1 MCCRVSTTT
10 VGDRVVHHLH
20 DDEAGSSASI
30 LPSYGFNLFDL
41 RLPIGGEVRPVV
53 ACEPGWVEAPS
64 RPARNGFPI
73 LFPFPGRIGN
83 ARYTFEGKSYDL
95 VPNKPPH
102 AIHGFALDAPWDVV
116 EHKVHPQG
124 ATIVG
129 RFQISK
135 NAPAAVGR
143 WPSDALLEVTYTL
156 AGGILTMA
164 SRVENVGEG
173 RLPWGLGIHSYFRL
187 PFDRGGDF
195 DRTRVQ
201 IPASRYWVLENGL
214 PTGETRSVSDSPM
227 DYRAG
232 RPMAGL
238 VADDALTDLER
249 SSQGLVSCD
258 LIDYELNANLR
269 LIFHG
274 STREVVVFT
283 PPDTPGVVAV
293 EPYTQMADAFAL
305 AEKGIDAGLQVL
317 QPGQESHLLIMLV
330 RAATGDG

>member
-1 MCCRVSTTT
+1 MSCRVSTTT
-10 VGDRVVHHLH
+10 VGGGVVYHLH

-53 ACEPGWVEAPS
+53 GCESGWVEAPS

-102 AIHGFALDAPWDVV
+102 AIHGFALDAPWDVI
-116 EHKVHPQG
+116 EHEVRPHG

-129 RFQISK
+129 RFQLFK
-135 NAPAAVGR
+135 NAPAAIGR
-143 WPSDALLEVTYTL
+143 WPSDAILEVTYSL
-156 AGGILTMA
+156 AGRMLLVEA
-164 SRVENVGEG
+164 RVENVGNA

-187 PFDRGGDF
+187 PFDRRSDF
-195 DRTRVQ
+195 DRTRVE

-214 PTGETRSVSDSPM
+214 PTGETRSVADSSI
-227 DYRAG
+227 DYRQG
-232 RPMAGL
+232 RSMAGL
-238 VADDALTDLER
+238 VADDALTDLEL
-249 SSQGLVSCD
+249 GGVGHVSCQLVD
-258 LIDYELNANLR
+258 HGLDAVLR
-269 LIFHG
+269 LILDE
-274 STREVVVFT
+274 STREVIVFT
-283 PPDTPGVVAV
+283 PPDTPGVVAI

-305 AEKGIDAGLQVL
+305 AGKGIEAGLQVL
-317 QPGQESHLLIMLV
+317 EPGEESPALMMIVLV
-330 RAATGDG
+330 GSGER

>member
-1 MCCRVSTTT
+1 MSGRVSTTT
-10 VGDRVVHHLH
+10 VGDRVVYHLH
-20 DDEAGSSASI
+20 DDETGSSASI

-53 ACEPGWVEAPS
+53 ACEPGWVESPS
-64 RPARNGFPI
+64 RPARNGFPV

-83 ARYTFEGKSYDL
+83 ARYTFEGKSYEL
-95 VPNKPPH
+95 TPNKPPH

-116 EHKVHPQG
+116 EHEVRPHG
-124 ATIVG
+124 ATILG

-143 WPSDALLEVTYTL
+143 WPSDALLELRYTL
-156 AGGILTMA
+156 GGRILA
-164 SRVENVGEG
+164 LAARVKNVGER

-187 PFDRGGDF
+187 PLDRGGDF
-195 DRTRVQ
+195 DRTRVF
-201 IPASRYWVLENGL
+201 IPASRYWVLESGL
-214 PTGETRSVSDSPM
+214 PTGETRPVAGSAL
-227 DYRAG
+227 DYRGG

-238 VADDALTDLER
+238 VADDALTELKRHRD
-249 SSQGLVSCD
+249 GVFFCD
-258 LIDYELNANLR
+258 LMDDRLDARLD
-269 LIFHG
+269 LIFHR

-305 AEKGIDAGLQVL
+305 AEKGVDAGLQFL
-317 QPGQESHLLIMLV
+317 EPGEETEFDMMIVS
-330 RAATGDG
+330 AAGGG

>member
-1 MCCRVSTTT
+1 MGGRVSTTT
-10 VGDRVVHHLH
+10 VGGRVVHHLH

-41 RLPIGGEVRPVV
+41 RLPIGGAVRPVV

-95 VPNKPPH
+95 APNKPPH
-102 AIHGFALDAPWDVV
+102 AIHGFALDAPWDVI
-116 EHKVHPQG
+116 EHVVHPYG

-129 RFQISK
+129 RFRLFK

-143 WPSDALLEVTYTL
+143 WPSDALLEVSYTL
-156 AGGILTMA
+156 AGRILGVEA
-164 SRVENVGEG
+164 RVENVGDG

-187 PFDRGGDF
+187 PFRRGGDF
-195 DRTRVQ
+195 HRTRVE
-201 IPASRYWVLENGL
+201 IPASRYWVLEDGL
-214 PTGETRSVSDSPM
+214 PTGETRPVADSPM
-227 DYRAG
+227 DYREG

-238 VADDALTDLER
+238 VADDALTDLDRGGE
-249 SSQGLVSCD
+249 GLASCD
-258 LIDYELNANLR
+258 LIDYELDANLR
-269 LIFHG
+269 LVFHRA
-274 STREVVVFT
+274 TREVIVFT

-293 EPYTQMADAFAL
+293 EPYTQMADAFTL
-305 AEKGIDAGLQVL
+305 AEKGIDAGLQVME
-317 QPGQESHLLIMLV
+317 PGEESRFLMMIV
-330 RAATGDG
+330 RAATGDE